1 MHFIIIFWMT
11 REREKENEEVIGVT
25 GYQSR
30 LSMIFTRELNHLD
43 GRLVKK
49 LFLTMDDDQIN
60 RSELTVDVHRKRSD
74 QYEQQEEQ
82 ENSNQF

>member
-1 MHFIIIFWMT
+1 MT